1 MGAVVGWDVETHLI
15 EPGNLTPK
23 LVVATFSGSSDTYH
37 LVSKW
42 HTAASPV
49 VGKDYYF
56 YLADDTKEW
65 YLALAPEQA
74 CEFMLDLVDAL
85 TSGDIGTLV
94 AHNGA
99 FDWAVMCNEVPEFL
113 PFYTAMVEQGL
124 VADTMVREMLL
135 CIEQDNFVMD
145 GRTGRPTSFTLDALV
160 NAYFRK
166 DISHSKKDPY
176 SWRLRYAEL
185 DGVALDE
192 WPQRALDYAVED
204 AMWARRVYL
213 RQADGPVTNEVEQ
226 TAAAWVLHLM
236 ACHGVYTDAD
246 AVHRF
251 EVEVTRAATEAN
263 QAARDAG
270 FWKVNKCKYCEGT
283 GRVLQGF
290 GSSPCSICGGRD
302 HEACKSAGVYRSRA
316 AHKEGKHMARLR
328 RLVTD
333 AYGGYP
339 ETTDTGNVK
348 TDADTLLGSGNPLL
362 VKYAEGAAAQ
372 KLLSTYLPILQRGI
386 DAPITSSPRVLV
398 RSGRTSWRNPN
409 FQNPP
414 QRGGFRDC
422 FIPRPGTVF
431 ASIDYSG
438 LEMTTLAQVCL
449 HFFGHSAIGDAINEG
464 KDLHTLF
471 AGYMLAK
478 ELLRAQRHR
487 RCHQRRQGPA
497 YPVRRVHAG
506 EGGQPQDL
514 RAVERHPKGPHPRRV
529 RTHQGP
535 SAARQGHQLW
545 MPRRAWGCIAC
556 DLCTGLRRGAFL

>member
-185 DGVALDE
+185 DGCV
-192 WPQRALDYAVED
+192 
-204 AMWARRVYL
+204 
-213 RQADGPVTNEVEQ
+213 RQ
-226 TAAAWVLHLM
+226 M
-236 ACHGVYTDAD
+236 APSP
-246 AVHRF
+246 
-251 EVEVTRAATEAN
+251 TR
-263 QAARDAG
+263 
-270 FWKVNKCKYCEGT
+270 
-283 GRVLQGF
+283 
-290 GSSPCSICGGRD
+290 
-302 HEACKSAGVYRSRA
+302 
-316 AHKEGKHMARLR
+316 
-328 RLVTD
+328 
-333 AYGGYP
+333 
-339 ETTDTGNVK
+339 
-348 TDADTLLGSGNPLL
+348 
-362 VKYAEGAAAQ
+362 
-372 KLLSTYLPILQRGI
+372 
-386 DAPITSSPRVLV
+386 
-398 RSGRTSWRNPN
+398 
-409 FQNPP
+409 
-414 QRGGFRDC
+414 
-422 FIPRPGTVF
+422 
-431 ASIDYSG
+431 
-438 LEMTTLAQVCL
+438 
-449 HFFGHSAIGDAINEG
+449 
-464 KDLHTLF
+464 
-471 AGYMLAK
+471 
-478 ELLRAQRHR
+478 
-487 RCHQRRQGPA
+487 
-497 YPVRRVHAG
+497 
-506 EGGQPQDL
+506 
-514 RAVERHPKGPHPRRV
+514 
-529 RTHQGP
+529 
-535 SAARQGHQLW
+535 
-545 MPRRAWGCIAC
+545 
-556 DLCTGLRRGAFL
+556 